1 MIKPWEIHPPKSLDS
16 DSAHIH
22 CQTRVIY
29 NGEPSLRG
37 ASTPTRLIFT

>member
-1 MIKPWEIHPPKSLDS
+1 MIKPWEIHPPKSPDS

-29 NGEPSLRG
+29 NEEPSLRV
-37 ASTPTRLIFT
+37 ASTLTQLTFI